1 MSDASLVPG
10 CGGPSIRLSIVTA
23 IASLSVDAAGNVA
36 RAFQAAAAPDVR
48 FST

>member
-1 MSDASLVPG
+1 MVPG
-10 CGGPSIRLSIVTA
+10 PGGPSTRVSSVTA
-23 IASLSVDAAGNVA
+23 IASLSVEAAGKVA